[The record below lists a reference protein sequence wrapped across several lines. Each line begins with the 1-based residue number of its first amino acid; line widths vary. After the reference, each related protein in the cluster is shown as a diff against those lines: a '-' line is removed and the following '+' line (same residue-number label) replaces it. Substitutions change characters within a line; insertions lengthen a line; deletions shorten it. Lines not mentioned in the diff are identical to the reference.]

1 MTTETM
7 AISAIVY
14 CDAGYLMH
22 SKLAG
27 WGVHA
32 YTFLPEEPKRG
43 TGNPKV
49 VPTELG
55 YQFTDKAGSKVTVVN
70 YHDLI
75 GGNAVMGSNN
85 EAELWAL
92 YEALKWMEE
101 HPELK
106 HVKIFSDSRFV
117 VQGTTQW
124 VDKWAKR
131 GWVGSTGEP
140 IKYRPTWEKVKN
152 LYEKLKAHCDTLTLE
167 WIKGHNGHPGNDRAD
182 TLATRGLALSQKKLG
197 DIREERDAAGY
208 WNQKSEVP
216 RILQAPRWYFSTTE
230 EDFVEEDTGHHVY
243 YVGTHGTKDKE
254 DDLPG
259 KRYADNFLGVCL
271 VTEPDPIME
280 ALRKSAIKR
289 DSVKRGRLMIG
300 HLDSIFSAR
309 IYNEVRTYGTTFL
322 LEGQERLD
330 TVNSDKTPVLVEQTP
345 VGLGFR
351 KASVWQS
358 LRKTLKNIRNGDKYF
373 VLTDITDLIYEDKDT
388 KGNRKLKPLVTQITK
403 YIDVKPVFNLEKDNA
418 EPKPYEAKVRLI
430 LGSDI
435 ISRNQLAALGPDVK
449 SVKVVTWR
457 ESDKVGRYA
466 TMLELEN
473 GDVGLWARFESN
485 IHYAIDRAKP

>member
-1 MTTETM
+1 MTTE
-7 AISAIVY
+7 SKPSCAIVY

-22 SKLAG
+22 SRHAG

-32 YTFLPEEPKRG
+32 YIFLKEEPKRG

-49 VPTELG
+49 VPTDEG
-55 YQFTDKAGSKVTVVN
+55 YFFDGKGGNKVTVTS
-70 YHDLI
+70 YYDQT
-75 GGNAVMGSNN
+75 GGGTALASNN
-85 EAELWAL
+85 EAELFAL
-92 YEALKWMEE
+92 YQALKWLESR
-101 HPELK
+101 PELLE
-106 HVKIFSDSRFV
+106 VKIFSDSRFV

-124 VDKWAKR
+124 IEKWVKR
-131 GWVGSTGEP
+131 GWVGSTGEG
-140 IKYRPTWEKVKN
+140 IKYRPLWEKVREVWNQTKDR
-152 LYEKLKAHCDTLTLE
+152 CTLVQLE

-182 TLATRGLALSQKKLG
+182 MLAGRGLALSKKNG
-197 DIREERDAAGY
+197 EEITEEREPQGY
-208 WNQKSEVP
+208 WNPKSEVP

-230 EDFVEEDTGHHVY
+230 DDFVEEDTKQHVY
-243 YVGTHGTKDKE
+243 YIGTHGTKDKE

-271 VTEPDPIME
+271 VGEPDHVME
-280 ALRKSAIKR
+280 ALRKSAMDR
-289 DSVKRGRLMIG
+289 DTVSRGRLMIG
-300 HLDSIFSAR
+300 HLDTIFGTKV
-309 IYNEVRTYGTTFL
+309 YNEVKNYGCKFL
-322 LEGQERLD
+322 LDHQERLD
-330 TVNSDKTPVLVEQTP
+330 TNLTDKTPVLIELTP

-351 KASVWQS
+351 KVSVWQS
-358 LRKTLKNIRNGDKYF
+358 LRRALRNIRQGDGYYR
-373 VLTDITDLIYEDKDT
+373 LTEITDLIYEDKDA

-403 YIDVKPVFNLEKDNA
+403 YIDVKPVFNLEKENA

-449 SVKVVTWR
+449 SIKVVTWR

-466 TMLELEN
+466 TMVELEN

-485 IHYAIDRAKP
+485 IHYATDRA

>member
-1 MTTETM
+1 MTTESLPT
-7 AISAIVY
+7 SAIVY

-22 SKLAG
+22 SRHAG

-32 YTFLPEEPKRG
+32 YTYLKEEPKRG

-49 VPTELG
+49 VPTDLG
-55 YQFTDKAGSKVTVVN
+55 YQFGDKAGNKVTVKS
-70 YHDLI
+70 YFDI
-75 GGNAVMGSNN
+75 TGGSTSMGSNN
-85 EAELWAL
+85 EAELFAL
-92 YEALKWMEE
+92 YQALKWLEGK
-101 HPELK
+101 PELTD
-106 HVKIFSDSRFV
+106 VKIFSDSRFV

-124 VDKWAKR
+124 VEKWAKR

-140 IKYRPTWEKVKN
+140 IKYRPLWEKVKE
-152 LYEKLKAHCDTLTLE
+152 LWGATKTRCELVFLE

-182 TLATRGLALSQKKLG
+182 MLASRGLALSQKKID
-197 DIREERDAAGY
+197 DISEEREAQGY
-208 WNQKSEVP
+208 WNSKSSVP

-230 EDFVEEDTGHHVY
+230 DNFVEEDTNQHVY
-243 YVGTHGTKDKE
+243 YIGTHGTKDKE

-271 VTEPDPIME
+271 VAEPDGVME

-289 DSVKRGRLMIG
+289 DEVKRGRLMIG
-300 HLDSIFSAR
+300 HLDTIFSNK
-309 IYNEVRTYGTTFL
+309 IYSEVSTYGTTFL
-322 LEGQERLD
+322 FEGMERLD
-330 TVNSDKTPVLVEQTP
+330 TINSDKTPVLVELTP

-351 KASVWQS
+351 KVSVWES
-358 LRKTLKNIRNGDKYF
+358 LRRTLQCVRKGDTYYN
-373 VLTDITDLIYEDKDT
+373 LTDITDLIYEDKDA
-388 KGNRKLKPLVTQITK
+388 KGNRKLKPLVTQVTK
-403 YIDVKPVFNLEKDNA
+403 FIDVKAVFNLEKANA
-418 EPKPYEAKVRLI
+418 EPKPYDAKVRLI

-466 TMLELEN
+466 TMVELDN

-485 IHYAIDRAKP
+485 IHYAIDRA